1 MTAAPLLAAEDLT
14 RFYGKADG
22 VTGGTVRAVDGVS
35 LSIRHGE
42 TLGLVGESGCGKSS
56 IGRVI
61 AGLDTATSGEI
72 VFDGDVITSLP
83 PRERYALRR
92 RLQIIF
98 QNPLAALDPR
108 ITIARQIREALDIN
122 RIGTRPERDARV
134 AEMMAAVSLAPE
146 IAERYPHQISGGQAQ
161 RVVIARALTLS
172 PDLIVCDEAVSA
184 LDVSVQARVTDLL
197 CELQA
202 RLGVAY
208 LFISHDLRVV
218 KKVSH
223 RVAVMYLGQIVEQAD
238 TDALYARPMHPYTM
252 ALLSAIPHIERGG
265 ERRRMLLAGDPP
277 SPMAP
282 PPGCRFHTRCPFVR
296 DRCRSEMPALR
307 AVEPGRLA
315 RCHFAEELS
324 AES

>member
-1 MTAAPLLAAEDLT
+1 MTGTPLLAAEDLT

-22 VTGGTVRAVDGVS
+22 VSGGTVRAVDGVD
-35 LSIRHGE
+35 LTIRRGE

-56 IGRVI
+56 IGRVV
-61 AGLDTATSGEI
+61 AGLDSATSGEI
-72 VFDGDVITSLP
+72 SFDGETITSLSS
-83 PRERYALRR
+83 RERYALRR

-108 ITIARQIREALDIN
+108 ITIRRQIREALDIN
-122 RIGTRPERDARV
+122 KIGTRPEREARV
-134 AEMMAAVSLAPE
+134 SEMMEAVSLAPV
-146 IAERYPHQISGGQAQ
+146 IGDRYPHQISGGQAQ

-172 PDLIVCDEAVSA
+172 PELIVCDEAVSA

-252 ALLSAIPHIERGG
+252 ALLSAIPDTGRAGN
-265 ERRRMLLAGDPP
+265 RRRMLLAGDPP
-277 SPMAP
+277 SPMSP
-282 PPGCRFHTRCPFVR
+282 PSGCRFHTRCPFVR
-296 DRCRSEMPALR
+296 DRCRSEAPALR
-307 AVEPGRLA
+307 PVGPGRLA

-324 AES
+324 VQP